1 MKKYLLIQ
9 VPMYSNSHNLQ
20 QIHLTKKFLLIQ
32 VLMSSNSHNLQQI
45 HLTKKL
51 LLIQVLESSNSP
63 KILLNSVFQIL
74 TNDEIIINYIWV
86 KNHNKKINF

>member
-1 MKKYLLIQ
+1 MKKFMKKYLLIQ
-9 VPMYSNSHNLQ
+9 VPMY
-20 QIHLTKKFLLIQ
+20 
-32 VLMSSNSHNLQQI
+32 SNSHNLQQI

-86 KNHNKKINF
+86 KNHIKKINF